1 MCYPVVAVVAVVAVV
16 HRTVLTSCCQPFC
29 FALCAVVRLSH
40 LEDTES
46 VVNVMWC
53 ILLRLLHVVNACF
66 SYDLSGCLLIR
77 LTPVSQGVALRPLSR

>member
-1 MCYPVVAVVAVVAVV
+1 M
-16 HRTVLTSCCQPFC
+16 L
-29 FALCAVVRLSH
+29 
-40 LEDTES
+40 
-46 VVNVMWC
+46 C

>member
-1 MCYPVVAVVAVVAVV
+1 MLS
-16 HRTVLTSCCQPFC
+16 TVC
-29 FALCAVVRLSH
+29 FTLCAVVRLSH
-40 LEDTES
+40 LEDTEA
-46 VVNVMWC
+46 VVDAMLS